1 MVKYFY
7 VSLVLCLF
15 AVKGQCK
22 TGSTQKLRHH
32 FRGRVLQRTLL
43 RAVMY
48 KQQAIAALPQSG
60 SCPRVVRRT
69 ILTNKRT
76 LHRLVSAL
84 LALVVGISLLTG
96 CGTKSPEQVEK
107 QEDAQT
113 IQVYLWT
120 NNLYETYAPYI
131 QSQLPDVN
139 VEFIVGNNDLDFYK
153 FLQQNGG
160 LPDIIT
166 CCRFSLHDAAPLKD
180 SLMNLAMT
188 NEAGAVY
195 NAYLNSFKN
204 EDGSVNWLPVC
215 ADAHGFVV
223 NRSLFEQ
230 YGIPLPT
237 DYASFVS
244 ACQAFEEAG
253 IRGFTADYAYDYIC
267 METLQGLSVAEL
279 TTTEGRKWRTAYSDP
294 ASTVRVGLDDTVWPG
309 AFERMAQFIQDT
321 HLTADDLA
329 QTYDDVM
336 NLFRNGEAAM
346 YFGSS
351 AGVKM
356 FQDEGIDTTFLPFFS
371 QNGEKWIM
379 TTPYFQVALNRD
391 LEQDTARREKAMK
404 VLNVML
410 SEDAQNRIVADGQDV
425 LSYSQNVPLRL
436 TEYMKDVRD
445 VVEENHMYIR
455 IASNDFFAVSKDV
468 VSKMIAGEYTAEQAY
483 QAFNAQLLAEEEP
496 AADENVLTG
505 GKSYSNVFHANGG
518 NAAFSVMANTLRGV
532 YGTDVLLA
540 TANSFTGSV
549 LKADYN
555 QKMAASMIMPNGLMS
570 RRRTMTGAEL
580 KETVRA
586 FVEGCEGGFVP
597 FNRGSLPVVSGI
609 AVAVKENNGSYTL
622 TGITRNGQPL
632 RDDDTVTVT
641 CLATEKQMAAL
652 PASGSGTSAGE
663 DTWVKNTWRDHVSG
677 GGAALAEPEN
687 YMTLR

>member
-1 MVKYFY
+1 MLYR
-7 VSLVLCLF
+7 CLF
-15 AVKGQCK
+15 VVF
-22 TGSTQKLRHH
+22 GSAERQ
-32 FRGRVLQRTLL
+32 
-43 RAVMY
+43 
-48 KQQAIAALPQSG
+48 LPK
-60 SCPRVVRRT
+60 SCEGND
-69 ILTNKRT
+69 LMNKRT
-76 LHRLVSAL
+76 LRRLISAFA
-84 LALVVGISLLTG
+84 ALVIGLSVLTG
-96 CGTKSPEQVEK
+96 CGTKTAKNVEK

-139 VEFIVGNNDLDFYK
+139 IEFIVGNNDLDFYK
-153 FLQQNGG
+153 FLQENGG

-180 SLMNLAMT
+180 SLMNLALT

-195 NAYLNSFKN
+195 NTYLNSFKN

-237 DYASFVS
+237 DYESFVS
-244 ACQAFEEAG
+244 ACQAFEKVG
-253 IRGFTADYAYDYIC
+253 IRGFTADYTYDYTC
-267 METLQGLSVAEL
+267 METLQGLSAAEL
-279 TTTEGRKWRTAYSDP
+279 TTTDGRKWRTAYSDP
-294 ASTVRVGLDDTVWPG
+294 ASTARVGLDDTVWPG

-329 QTYDDVM
+329 LNYDDVIGM
-336 NLFRNGEAAM
+336 FRNGEVAM

-356 FQDEGIDTTFLPFFS
+356 FRDEGIDTIFMPFFS

-379 TTPYFQVALNRD
+379 TTPYFQIALNRD

-410 SEDAQNRIVADGQDV
+410 SEEAQSRIVADGQDV

-468 VSKMIAGEYTAEQAY
+468 VSKMIAGEYTAQQAY
-483 QAFNAQLLAEEEP
+483 RAFNAQLLAEETP
-496 AADENVLTG
+496 ADDEIVLTS

-518 NAAFSVMANTLRGV
+518 SASFSVMANTLRGV

-549 LKADYN
+549 LQADYN
-555 QKMAASMIMPNGLMS
+555 KKMAASMIMPNGLMS
-570 RRRTMTGAEL
+570 RQRTMTGAEL

-609 AVAVKENNGSYTL
+609 AVEVKEAGGSYTL

-641 CLATEKQMAAL
+641 CLAAENQMEAL
-652 PASGSGTSAGE
+652 LASESGTSLDG
-663 DTWVKNTWRDHVSG
+663 DTWVKNRWRDHLSG

>member
-1 MVKYFY
+1 M
-7 VSLVLCLF
+7 
-15 AVKGQCK
+15 
-22 TGSTQKLRHH
+22 
-32 FRGRVLQRTLL
+32 
-43 RAVMY
+43 
-48 KQQAIAALPQSG
+48 
-60 SCPRVVRRT
+60 
-69 ILTNKRT
+69 NKRT
-76 LHRLVSAL
+76 RHRLVSAL
-84 LALVVGISLLTG
+84 LALVVGLSLLTG
-96 CGTKSPEQVEK
+96 CGTKSPEEVEK

-113 IQVYLWT
+113 IQVYLWST
-120 NNLYETYAPYI
+120 SLYGTYAPYI

-139 VEFIVGNNDLDFYK
+139 IEFIVGNNDLDFYK

-195 NAYLNSFKN
+195 NTYLNSFKN

-230 YGIPLPT
+230 YDIPLPT

-244 ACQAFEEAG
+244 ACQAFEAVG
-253 IRGFTADYAYDYIC
+253 IRGFTADYAYDYTC
-267 METLQGLSVAEL
+267 METLQGLSAAEL
-279 TTTEGRKWRTAYSDP
+279 TTMEGRKWRTAYSDP
-294 ASTVRVGLDDTVWPG
+294 ASTARVGLDDTVWPG
-309 AFERMAQFIQDT
+309 AFERMEQFIQDT

-329 QTYDDVM
+329 QTYDPVM
-336 NLFRNGEAAM
+336 NLFRNGEVAM

-356 FQDEGIDTTFLPFFS
+356 FQDEGIDTIFMPFFS

-391 LEQDTARREKAMK
+391 LEQDTARREIAMK

-410 SEDAQNRIVADGQDV
+410 SEEAQNRIISDGQDM

-455 IASNDFFAVSKDV
+455 IASNDFFAISKDV
-468 VSKMIAGEYTAEQAY
+468 VSKMIAGEYTAKQAY

-496 AADENVLTG
+496 AADEPVLTSE
-505 GKSYSNVFHANGG
+505 KSYSNVFHANGG

-555 QKMAASMIMPNGLMS
+555 QKMAASMIMPNSLMS
-570 RRRTMTGAEL
+570 RQRTMTGAEL

-597 FNRGSLPVVSGI
+597 FNRGSLPIVSGI
-609 AVAVKENNGSYTL
+609 AVEVKENNGSYTL

-641 CLATEKQMAAL
+641 CLAAEKQMEAL

>member
-1 MVKYFY
+1 MK
-7 VSLVLCLF
+7 
-15 AVKGQCK
+15 AK
-22 TGSTQKLRHH
+22 TLR
-32 FRGRVLQRTLL
+32 
-43 RAVMY
+43 
-48 KQQAIAALPQSG
+48 
-60 SCPRVVRRT
+60 
-69 ILTNKRT
+69 
-76 LHRLVSAL
+76 RLVSVLAALVMAVSL
-84 LALVVGISLLTG
+84 LAG
-96 CGTKSPEQVEK
+96 CGTKAAEQVQE
-107 QEDAQT
+107 QEDTQT
-113 IQVYLWT
+113 IQVYLWST
-120 NNLYETYAPYI
+120 SLYGTYAPYV

-139 VEFIVGNNDLDFYK
+139 IEFIVGNNDLDFYK
-153 FLQQNGG
+153 FLQENGG

-195 NAYLNSFKN
+195 NTYLNSFKN

-237 DYASFVS
+237 DSESFAA
-244 ACQAFEEAG
+244 ACQAFEKVG
-253 IRGFTADYAYDYIC
+253 IRGFTADYAYDYTC
-267 METLQGLSVAEL
+267 METLQGLSAAEL
-279 TTTEGRKWRTAYSDP
+279 TTTAGRKWRTAYSDP
-294 ASTVRVGLDDTVWPG
+294 ANTARVGLDDTVWPG
-309 AFERMAQFIQDT
+309 AFERMARFIQDT
-321 HLTADDLA
+321 HLTAEDLEH
-329 QTYDDVM
+329 TYDDVM
-336 NLFRNGEAAM
+336 NLFRNGEVAM

-356 FQDEGIDTTFLPFFS
+356 FQDEGIDTIFLPFFS
-371 QNGEKWIM
+371 QNGEKWLM
-379 TTPYFQVALNRD
+379 TTPYFQIALNRD
-391 LEQDTARREKAMK
+391 LEQDTTRREKAMK

-410 SEDAQNRIVADGQDV
+410 SEEAQNRIVADGQDL

-455 IASNDFFAVSKDV
+455 IASNDFFATSKDV
-468 VSKMIAGEYTAEQAY
+468 VSKMIAGEYTAKQAY
-483 QAFNAQLLAEEEP
+483 QAFNARLLAEDMP
-496 AADENVLTG
+496 ADDAVVLTS
-505 GKSYSNVFHANGG
+505 GKSYSNVFHKNGG
-518 NAAFSVMANTLRGV
+518 NASFSVMANTLRGV
-532 YGTDVLLA
+532 YGTDVLIA
-540 TANSFTGSV
+540 AANSFTGSV
-549 LKADYN
+549 LKADYTP
-555 QKMAASMIMPNGLMS
+555 KMAASMIMPNGLLAYQ
-570 RRRTMTGAEL
+570 RAMTGAEL

-609 AVAVKENNGSYTL
+609 AVEVKEASGSYAL

-641 CLATEKQMAAL
+641 CLATAKQMAPLLADK
-652 PASGSGTSAGE
+652 SAGFTDGDQQVKTTWTE
-663 DTWVKNTWRDHVSG
+663 DVSG

-687 YMTLR
+687 YMTLK

>member
-1 MVKYFY
+1 MK
-7 VSLVLCLF
+7 
-15 AVKGQCK
+15 AK
-22 TGSTQKLRHH
+22 TLR
-32 FRGRVLQRTLL
+32 
-43 RAVMY
+43 
-48 KQQAIAALPQSG
+48 
-60 SCPRVVRRT
+60 
-69 ILTNKRT
+69 
-76 LHRLVSAL
+76 RLVSVLAALVMAVSL
-84 LALVVGISLLTG
+84 LAG
-96 CGTKSPEQVEK
+96 CGTKTAEQVQE

-113 IQVYLWT
+113 IQVYLWST
-120 NNLYETYAPYI
+120 SLYETYAPYV

-139 VEFIVGNNDLDFYK
+139 IEFIVGNNDLDFYK

-195 NAYLNSFKN
+195 NTYLNSFKN

-237 DYASFVS
+237 DSESFAA
-244 ACQAFEEAG
+244 ACQAFEKVG
-253 IRGFTADYAYDYIC
+253 IRGFTADYAYDYTC
-267 METLQGLSVAEL
+267 METLQGLSAAEL
-279 TTTEGRKWRTAYSDP
+279 TTTAGRKWRTAYSDP
-294 ASTVRVGLDDTVWPG
+294 ANTARVGLDDTVWPG
-309 AFERMAQFIQDT
+309 AFERMARFIQDT
-321 HLTADDLA
+321 HLTAEDLEH
-329 QTYDDVM
+329 TYDDVM
-336 NLFRNGEAAM
+336 NLFRDGKVAM
-346 YFGSS
+346 YFGTS

-356 FQDEGIDTTFLPFFS
+356 FQDEGIDTIFLPFFS
-371 QNGEKWIM
+371 QNGEKWLM
-379 TTPYFQVALNRD
+379 TTPYFQIALNRD

-410 SEDAQNRIVADGQDV
+410 SEEAQSRIISDGQDL
-425 LSYSQNVPLRL
+425 LSYSQNVPLRM
-436 TEYMKDVRD
+436 TEYLKDVRT

-455 IASNDFFAVSKDV
+455 IASNDFFATSKDV
-468 VSKMIAGEYTAEQAY
+468 VSKMIAGEYTAKQAY
-483 QAFNAQLLAEEEP
+483 RAFNARLLAEDAP
-496 AADENVLTG
+496 ADDEIVLTS
-505 GKSYSNVFHANGG
+505 GKSYSNVFHKNGG
-518 NAAFSVMANTLRGV
+518 NASFSVMANTLRGV
-532 YGTDVLLA
+532 YGTDVLIA
-540 TANSFTGSV
+540 AANSFTGSV
-549 LKADYN
+549 LKADYTP
-555 QKMAASMIMPNGLMS
+555 KMAASMIMPNSLLAYQ
-570 RRRTMTGAEL
+570 RAMTGAEL

-586 FVEGCEGGFVP
+586 FVEGREGGFVP

-609 AVAVKENNGSYTL
+609 AVEVKEASGSYTL

-641 CLATEKQMAAL
+641 CLATAKQMAPLLADK
-652 PASGSGTSAGE
+652 SAGFTGGDQQVKSTWTE
-663 DTWVKNTWRDHVSG
+663 DVSG